1 MMLKDKDITKRS
13 LADPDHGGT
22 DWKRLNSLTDADIS
36 ASVDADDDV
45 APILDTSWFEA
56 AAEQLPTKVQLTIRF
71 DQDVVDFFKAQGP
84 KYQTRMNTVL
94 RAFMEHRRRTG

>member
-1 MMLKDKDITKRS
+1 MPNDKHIIRQS
-13 LADPDHGGT
+13 LTDPDQGRT
-22 DWKRLNSLTDADIS
+22 DWDRVRALTDADIA
-36 ASVDADDDV
+36 ASVENDEDA
-45 APILDTSWFEA
+45 APLLDPAWIEA
-56 AAEQLPTKVQLTIRF
+56 ATKKQPSKIQLTVRL